1 MRRGEIPLISI
12 ECQGS
17 LTIST
22 VRGSSARHGFLTGSV
37 SVHEGSDGILLLDAY
52 YDDSSMTQILSVN
65 TKIHTHRPRLL
76 SLDSTVSVFGPETP
90 PEVGSEIDW
99 AQFALF
105 GGVTL
110 SVINTAPAP
119 QTISRQ

>member
-1 MRRGEIPLISI
+1 MRRGEVPLMSI

-22 VRGSSARHGFLTGSV
+22 TEKSNAHHGFLTGSV
-37 SVHEGSDGILLLDAY
+37 NVHEGPNGILLLDAY
-52 YDDSSMTQILSVN
+52 YDDSSVTQILRVN

-76 SLDSTVSVFGPETP
+76 GLDTTVSVSGLETP
-90 PEVGSEIDW
+90 PEIGNEIDW
-99 AQFALF
+99 AQFVLL

-119 QTISRQ
+119 QTISRR